1 MDVAPQISFRDI
13 DSSEFVEKRVRE
25 EIDKLERYFSRIT
38 SCRVV
43 VEAPHRHHHKG
54 KLYHLRIEIGVPGRP
69 EIVVGHEGHDKHAGG
84 ASPGSGGAP
93 APCRRCTD
101 REPARLRGLPGQPQ
115 GRGYPCF
122 GTRWLAPRR
131 PVAGGRLT
139 QRHQDAAASEIG
151 PLISSRDPS
160 PRQKPATS
168 IPCDP
173 DSSGARA
180 GDRPIFH
187 GPHAVYEDL

>member
-69 EIVVGHEGHDKHAGG
+69 EIVVGHEGHDKHAHEDVYV
-84 ASPGSGGAP
+84 AIRDAFK
-93 APCRRCTD
+93 AARRQLED
-101 REPARLRGLPGQPQ
+101 YHRKIDNKVKNHRPQ
-115 GRGYPCF
+115 
-122 GTRWLAPRR
+122 
-131 PVAGGRLT
+131 
-139 QRHQDAAASEIG
+139 I
-151 PLISSRDPS
+151 
-160 PRQKPATS
+160 
-168 IPCDP
+168 
-173 DSSGARA
+173 
-180 GDRPIFH
+180 
-187 GPHAVYEDL
+187 